1 MSENEG
7 CRTWSKIRPRSIR
20 PIPREVSLIG
30 NMILENA
37 AKDRPDVVFDLDRRT
52 AHGLDFGLLH
62 TD

>member
-1 MSENEG
+1 LWNVVEDSAKKYQAE
-7 CRTWSKIRPRSIR
+7 SKRGI
-20 PIPREVSLIG
+20 LIG